1 MIYDAFLFNNEL
13 DLLEL
18 RVNELSDCME
28 PVTHI
33 LVESKYTFTGKPK
46 PLVFAENSERF
57 ADFPIM
63 SISVDNTIETND
75 PWEREKFQRNIISN
89 ALKMMYPA
97 DKSVVIISDVDEI
110 PHHEA
115 VDSFAKRRF
124 TENIDFA
131 AFLML
136 KFGYYLNYK
145 EVGEG
150 WDRARIMTYKYL
162 KEKTPEEVRNSGFE
176 NLLTGGGWHWSW
188 LHDKAYDKLKAFSHT
203 ELNTPYTETAIDVR
217 RNFWNGA
224 EMEKVPIDET
234 FPEYLRDNISKF
246 KHLIK

>member
-18 RVNELSDCME
+18 RVNELSDCIE

-33 LVESKYTFTGKPK
+33 LVESKFTFTGKPK
-46 PLVFAENSERF
+46 PLVFADNSERF

-63 SISVDNTIETND
+63 SISVDNTIESDD
-75 PWEREKFQRNIISN
+75 PWEKERFQRNIISN
-89 ALKMMYPA
+89 ALKMMCPA
-97 DKSVVIISDVDEI
+97 DRSVVIVSDIDEI
-110 PHHEA
+110 PHHKA
-115 VDSFAKRRF
+115 VDSFCKRRS

-145 EVGEG
+145 EAGGG

-162 KEKTPEEVRNSGFE
+162 KDKAPEEVRNSGYE
-176 NLLTGGGWHWSW
+176 NLLTGGGWHFSW
-188 LHDKAYDKLKAFSHT
+188 MHDKAQEKLKSFSHT
-203 ELNTPYTETAIDVR
+203 ELDTGNNSLMIEGR
-217 RNFWNGA
+217 MNFWNGVG
-224 EMEKVPIDET
+224 MEEVSIDES
-234 FPEYLRDNISKF
+234 FPEYLRNNISKF